1 LRMVSFLE
9 GDGGFSCPRQD
20 VNGDWA
26 FGALDLTGR
35 EITEAAGLSTYINLS
50 DIDLS
55 DNQLTTMI
63 DCTALVN
70 LQSLSL
76 NKNGISSIGATLVAL
91 PALRQLAVCGNEL
104 SGDLTNLPPSLLS
117 LQLDANQIEAITGI
131 ETLAALKTL
140 ELRNNKITNL
150 VGIAGE
156 ALEELHLTGNLLR
169 STEGLE
175 AVAGSLKVLSLDANR
190 LEVVAGLG
198 ETNEVL
204 RKIDLSGNR
213 IAGFEGIE
221 VLRGVPGLEELSLEG
236 NPLQELPDYKKHM
249 IIRIPSLKILDGV
262 DILREERQE
271 VEEWHAEE
279 EKRRLAAEEAAAE

>member
-1 LRMVSFLE
+1 MGTQKSLRMVSFLE

-117 LQLDANQIEAITGI
+117 LQLDANQIDAITGI

-213 IAGFEGIE
+213 IAGFA
-221 VLRGVPGLEELSLEG
+221 GLEELSLEG